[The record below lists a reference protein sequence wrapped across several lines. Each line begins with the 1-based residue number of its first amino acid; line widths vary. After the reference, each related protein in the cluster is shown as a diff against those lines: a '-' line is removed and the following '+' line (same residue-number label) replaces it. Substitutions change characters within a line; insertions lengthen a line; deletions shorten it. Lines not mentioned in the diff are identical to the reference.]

1 MLLQTNSY
9 IVPREKRM
17 EHARLLRRFRQVLL
31 RLGCDHFEVYE
42 QVGANWS
49 TNETSGRFVQIMHFR
64 DRKHQLAIQAAER
77 SDPTAQSL
85 LKEFCELINLPYQQ
99 QQGLFA
105 VGFYTSFLRMPQR
118 TDVPGVTGQ
127 AAPESTSQSEAVSH
141 VEGSPSTPDAT
152 EPPQGGPGAAE
163 ESAVT
168 TEPSGVEVNP
178 EPDAPELPESAPMS
192 GIAEESAGTTEPSGL
207 DVNSDPDAPE
217 LPESAPMSGIAEE
230 SAGTTEPSG
239 LDVNSEPDTE
249 AANDSDPLDSQS
261 VFLPAADDDE
271 LVDPG
276 NPGEPAPPEDEDAGA
291 ENPTSPFSS

>member
-31 RLGCDHFEVYE
+31 RLGCDHFEVFE

-49 TNETSGRFVQIMHFR
+49 SNDTSGRFVQIMHFR

-77 SDPTAQSL
+77 GDPTAQSL

-105 VGFYTSFLRMPQR
+105 VGFYSSFLRMPQR
-118 TDVPGVTGQ
+118 TDTPGATGQ
-127 AAPESTSQSEAVSH
+127 PAPELPSQNEPVPHA
-141 VEGSPSTPDAT
+141 EGSPSTPDAPA
-152 EPPQGGPGAAE
+152 PPQSISMPG
-163 ESAVT
+163 S
-168 TEPSGVEVNP
+168 
-178 EPDAPELPESAPMS
+178 
-192 GIAEESAGTTEPSGL
+192 AEESAGSTEPSGL
-207 DVNSDPDAPE
+207 DVNA
-217 LPESAPMSGIAEE
+217 
-230 SAGTTEPSG
+230 
-239 LDVNSEPDTE
+239 EPDPQ

-261 VFLPAADDDE
+261 VFLPADNAEGEALTAEGEAQTANDE
-271 LVDPG
+271 SDDPG
-276 NPGEPAPPEDEDAGA
+276 DPGESLPGQDESAGA